1 MPCPRCKSDNFVMVG
16 DEFECMSCGFK
27 WRSAARPDREKAE
40 PVKRIGFPR
49 FLLSTAFGLALYL
62 AMGLGYS
69 LLLTFTRTYTT
80 PFGGHDNIFS
90 VVLTLLI
97 FSSTLIAMLAVGPVI
112 AAVIGSVIGMRHRGE
127 GLKAAAA
134 SLLAS
139 ILGYLLLLGIFVASL
154 AALLP
159 QPTPPDQ
166 TPSADLRTQPVG
178 PDILLFIIPQAI
190 VGSLTATIVSR
201 AVKG

>member
-1 MPCPRCKSDNFVMVG
+1 
-16 DEFECMSCGFK
+16 
-27 WRSAARPDREKAE
+27 
-40 PVKRIGFPR
+40 
-49 FLLSTAFGLALYL
+49 
-62 AMGLGYS
+62 
-69 LLLTFTRTYTT
+69 
-80 PFGGHDNIFS
+80 
-90 VVLTLLI
+90 
-97 FSSTLIAMLAVGPVI
+97 MLAVGPVI

-178 PDILLFIIPQAI
+178 PDILLLIIPQAI